1 MTTAGAAKP
10 RGLRDKISDLLR
22 QQASGVSYQL
32 PTPTGLRALAD
43 IESPEAPILSLYLQL
58 DDERRANHAWRFA
71 FNSLRAATLKPIS
84 DQRRWQAMKDE
95 FDRIAQALEHEL
107 PAPGRGVAFFVCRQ
121 CDFWQQIGI
130 SVALPDAAY
139 LGPKPYLRPMGRTL
153 GEQDRFVIALVSQ
166 EFTRFFVSQIGQVEE
181 VLQIAAPNPH
191 KVIREHGPREEK
203 DESVLDQVRRVARI
217 FAHAADLALTQFE
230 GRSLLLSGSTQLRPE
245 VMRELPK
252 SLQQRVGAAFS
263 VEIHARPLRLPL
275 PRSLLSVAS
284 KNTKRWRR
292 CSG

>member
-1 MTTAGAAKP
+1 M
-10 RGLRDKISDLLR
+10 R
-22 QQASGVSYQL
+22 
-32 PTPTGLRALAD
+32 
-43 IESPEAPILSLYLQL
+43 
-58 DDERRANHAWRFA
+58 
-71 FNSLRAATLKPIS
+71 
-84 DQRRWQAMKDE
+84 
-95 FDRIAQALEHEL
+95 
-107 PAPGRGVAFFVCRQ
+107 
-121 CDFWQQIGI
+121 
-130 SVALPDAAY
+130 
-139 LGPKPYLRPMGRTL
+139 
-153 GEQDRFVIALVSQ
+153 
-166 EFTRFFVSQIGQVEE
+166 
-181 VLQIAAPNPH
+181 LQIAAPNPH